1 MPVRF
6 FVGGAGKITKNLGN
20 SRLIGNFI
28 DGPNRQLT
36 AWRPP
41 EMKKTVYAEIQG
53 KTLSI
58 ETGWMA
64 KQANGA
70 VMVRSGDSMVLVTA
84 VAAKTARE
92 GQSFFPLT
100 VNYQEKAYAGGKI
113 PGGFFKREGRP
124 SESETLVCRLI
135 DRPIRP
141 LFPEH
146 FLNETQIM
154 ATVVSADQDNDPAM
168 LSIVGASAA
177 LEISDIP
184 FQGPIAGVK
193 VGRVDGRF
201 ICNPSAEELEMSDIE
216 IVVAG
221 SKEAVIMVEGGAN
234 IVSEQDML
242 DAVYFGHESLQP
254 LLKAQ
259 EELRAL
265 AGVAK
270 REVVAPIVDETLKA
284 RVAELSRSKIAEAVR
299 IKTKAE
305 RRDRLSAIEEDV
317 LAALLP
323 EYEERAGEIV
333 AFLEDLEYQ
342 IVREHITRDGE
353 RIDGRDTRTVRKIT
367 TEVGLL
373 PRVHGSA
380 LFTRGETQALVAA
393 TLGTSSDEQRVDSLY
408 GESRKRF
415 LLHYNFPPFCVGET
429 SMRLSPARRE
439 IGHGML
445 AQRALTG
452 VLPKYDD
459 FPYTIRIVSDTLESN
474 GSSSMATVCGG
485 ALSMMDAGIPIKAPV
500 AGIAMGL
507 IKEGEDVT
515 ILTDILGDE
524 DHLGD
529 MDFKVAG
536 TADGVTALQMDI
548 KITGVTRDIMK
559 KALEQ
564 AREGRLHILEKMA
577 ETLSEPRT
585 EMSPYAPRITTIY
598 VKTDKIRDVIG
609 SGGKNIRGITEAT
622 GVTIDIEDSGKIN
635 IASHDMAACELAIKM
650 IRDLTA
656 EAEEGKLYMG
666 TVKKVMDF
674 GAFVEIFP
682 GTDGLVHISELDTE
696 RVKTVT
702 DVLREGDT
710 VLVKCIGIDKQGKI
724 KLSRKEA
731 LGASLPA

>member
-1 MPVRF
+1 
-6 FVGGAGKITKNLGN
+6 
-20 SRLIGNFI
+20 
-28 DGPNRQLT
+28 
-36 AWRPP
+36 
-41 EMKKTVYAEIQG
+41 MKKHTVIADVQG
-53 KTLSI
+53 KTVTL

-64 KQANGA
+64 KQAHGA
-70 VMVRSGDSMVLVTA
+70 VVVRCGDTMVLVTA
-84 VAAKTARE
+84 VAAKSARE
-92 GQSFFPLT
+92 GQDFFPLT

-124 SESETLVCRLI
+124 SENETLSSRLI

-146 FLNETQIM
+146 FFNETQIM
-154 ATVVSADQDNDPAM
+154 ATVISADRDHDPAM

-177 LEISDIP
+177 LEVSDIP

-193 VGRVDGRF
+193 VGRVDGKF
-201 ICNPSAEELEMSDIE
+201 ICNPSADELEKSDIE

-221 SKEAVIMVEGGAN
+221 SRDAVIMVEGGAA
-234 IVSEQDML
+234 IVSEQEML
-242 DAVYFGHESLQP
+242 DAVYFGHAALQP
-254 LLKAQ
+254 LLDAQ
-259 EELRAL
+259 KELRAL

-270 REVVAPIVDETLKA
+270 REVAAPSLDETLKNK
-284 RVAELSRSKIAEAVR
+284 VSELAKEKIKEAVK
-299 IKTKAE
+299 IKTKVE
-305 RRDRLSAIEEDV
+305 RHDRLALIAEEV
-317 LAALLP
+317 QAALFA
-323 EYEERAGEIV
+323 EFEDRAAEISG
-333 AFLEDLEYQ
+333 FLDDLEYQ
-342 IVREHITRDGE
+342 LVREHIVKDGE
-353 RIDGRDTRTVRKIT
+353 RIDGRDTRTIRKIT
-367 TEVGLL
+367 PEVGIL
-373 PRVHGSA
+373 PRAHGSS
-380 LFTRGETQALVAA
+380 LFTRGETQAIVAA
-393 TLGTSSDEQRVDSLY
+393 TLGTSIDEQRIDSLY
-408 GESRKRF
+408 GESKKRF
-415 LLHYNFPPFCVGET
+415 MLHYNFPPYSVGET
-429 SMRLSPARRE
+429 SMRLAPGRRE

-445 AQRALTG
+445 AERALER
-452 VLPKYDD
+452 VLPGFDE
-459 FPYTIRIVSDTLESN
+459 FPYTVRIVSDILESN

-485 ALSMMDAGIPIKAPV
+485 SLSLMDAGVPVKAPV

-507 IKEGEDVT
+507 IKEGENFT
-515 ILTDILGDE
+515 ILSDILGDE

-536 TADGVTALQMDI
+536 TAEGVTALQMDI
-548 KITGVTRDIMK
+548 KITGVTRDIMQ

-564 AREGRLHILEKMA
+564 AREGRLHILGKMA
-577 ETLSEPRT
+577 EALVQPRT

-622 GVTIDIEDSGKIN
+622 GVTIDIEDTGKIN

-696 RVKTVT
+696 RVKNVS
-702 DVLREGDT
+702 DVLREGDK

>member
-1 MPVRF
+1 
-6 FVGGAGKITKNLGN
+6 
-20 SRLIGNFI
+20 
-28 DGPNRQLT
+28 
-36 AWRPP
+36 
-41 EMKKTVYAEIQG
+41 MKHTVEADLQG
-53 KTLSI
+53 KQVII

-64 KQANGA
+64 KQANGSA
-70 VMVRSGDSMVLVTA
+70 LVKSGDTMVLVTA

-124 SESETLVCRLI
+124 SESETLICRLI

-154 ATVVSADQDNDPAM
+154 ATVISADRDNDPAM

-177 LEISDIP
+177 LGVSDIP
-184 FQGPIAGVK
+184 FLGPIAGVK
-193 VGRVDGRF
+193 VGRVDGSF
-201 ICNPSAEELEMSDIE
+201 ICNPSAEELEKSDME

-221 SKEAVIMVEGGAN
+221 SREAVIMVEGGATV
-234 IVSEQDML
+234 VSEQDML
-242 DAVYFGHESLQP
+242 DAVFFGHEAMQP
-254 LLKAQ
+254 LIEAQ
-259 EELRAL
+259 ERLRGL
-265 AGVAK
+265 AGLPK
-270 REVVAPIVDETLKA
+270 REVAAPLVDEELKA
-284 RVAELSRSKIAEAVR
+284 RVFDLASARINDAVR
-299 IKTKAE
+299 IKAKME
-305 RRDRLSAIEEDV
+305 RRDQLAVIEEET

-323 EYEERAGEIV
+323 EYEGRASEISG
-333 AFLEDLEYQ
+333 FISDLEYQ
-342 IVREHITRDGE
+342 LVREHIVKEGE
-353 RIDGRDTRTVRKIT
+353 RIDGRDTKTVRKIT
-367 TEVGLL
+367 PEVGLL
-373 PRVHGSA
+373 PRAHGSS

-393 TLGTSSDEQRVDSLY
+393 TLGTSIDEQRIDSLY
-408 GESRKRF
+408 GESKKRF
-415 LLHYNFPPFCVGET
+415 MLHYNFPPYSVGET
-429 SMRLSPARRE
+429 SMRLAPGRRE

-445 AQRALTG
+445 AERALER
-452 VLPKYDD
+452 VLPSFEE
-459 FPYTIRIVSDTLESN
+459 FPYTIRIVSDILESN

-485 ALSMMDAGIPIKAPV
+485 SLSLMDAGVPVKAPV

-507 IKEGEDVT
+507 IKEGDNVT

-536 TADGVTALQMDI
+536 TAEGVTALQMDI
-548 KITGVTRDIMK
+548 KITGVTRDIMRR
-559 KALEQ
+559 ALAQ

-577 ETLSEPRT
+577 EALPAPRV

-622 GVTIDIEDSGKIN
+622 GVTIDIEDTGKIN
-635 IASHDMAACELAIKM
+635 IASHDMAACQQAIKM

-696 RVKTVT
+696 RVKNVG
-702 DVLREGDT
+702 DVLREGDK